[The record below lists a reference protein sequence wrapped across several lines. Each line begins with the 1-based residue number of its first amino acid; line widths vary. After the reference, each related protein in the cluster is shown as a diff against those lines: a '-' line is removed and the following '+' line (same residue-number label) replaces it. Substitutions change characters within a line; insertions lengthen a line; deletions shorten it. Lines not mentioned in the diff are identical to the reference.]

1 MMNSDIEHLEER
13 ADELEYRLQAIRGDF
28 RRGLERHGQDRH
40 GELENSAGLREIG
53 RSAERE
59 LARIRRRLA
68 ELRRRH

>member
-1 MMNSDIEHLEER
+1 MVNSDIEHLEER

-28 RRGLERHGQDRH
+28 RSELDRH
-40 GELENSAGLREIG
+40 ADRRFMRLETTEGLREIG

-59 LARIRRRLA
+59 LAHIRRRLA

>member
-28 RRGLERHGQDRH
+28 RSELDRHAERRSMGLETTD
-40 GELENSAGLREIG
+40 GLRAIS

-59 LARIRRRLA
+59 LARIRQRLA
-68 ELRRRH
+68 ELRRQH